1 MALETNFNV
10 NPYYDD
16 FDEDK
21 KFLRMLF
28 KPGYAVQARELTQ
41 LQTILQK
48 QVDRFGQHVFKNGS
62 RVLGCQTFI
71 QDATYINLSSSYSS
85 TDIVANNF
93 IGQTILSTDDSK
105 RAEVL
110 RVYESDLG
118 TGDPITLM
126 VKQVYGDAFTSGE
139 TIKTNEFSPVFAN
152 TSGVG
157 VGQVYSVNE
166 GVFFYDG
173 FFIKNTAQ
181 TIALSKYSN
190 TSANVKVGFEITE
203 SIVSASTDTS
213 LLDPAQDASNY
224 QAPGADRFKVDLV
237 LSSRA
242 IDSTDLERF
251 IELARVEEAQLTQ
264 DYKYP
269 IYSVLE
275 DQLARRTYDE
285 SGNYTVNPFK
295 LTLETNSANNAQT
308 DITLSPGKAYV
319 YGYEFETIAP
329 TTITIQKPREVAN
342 VSSKSISSDFGYFV
356 YTKDHFGS
364 FPVDTLQTIDI
375 HCVPNA
381 SINLTSSATRTNT
394 RIGTARVK
402 TLGYESATD
411 TSNSKTYIYRTYLF
425 DVSVGSITGN
435 VASATGTSLVIGNTG
450 AGQIFSGVN
459 DAYKGAKIRIT
470 TGPGTGEASKTITA
484 FTASTQ
490 TMTLSSA
497 FLTTPTT
504 ASRFS
509 IDFEFND
516 AESFHVSSGTNCIAA
531 ANIDTR
537 SKDLASTYQDVFI
550 SDTRQEPLIFDLGQ
564 DYVANNQTA
573 NAIDLALTGYSY
585 ERPYTA
591 ITFVGND
598 TPPLTLGTGEALS
611 SASTTNAKLEEYKIT
626 VTSAGTSP
634 YNVGQI
640 IPADKFTVTPAGPT
654 ITVENANNMTAN
666 IVATIDVSSPSPKNK
681 NKVTAN
687 VEVQTAGAQNIFGNS
702 AVLVYGTQGQTT
714 IASSFV
720 VKTPDVAQSLYVSD
734 VTDLISVFDFNG
746 GTVAN
751 TGYTDVTE
759 RYTLDNGQK
768 DSFYDHASIKLKPGF
783 LPANGPLVVRYNRY
797 TSSGAG
803 YFSVDSYT
811 DYDTIPTYT
820 SPVSGTEYEL
830 RDHLD
835 FRPVRKDATS
845 TIGGT
850 VEFDVD
856 ASLTG
861 PKIPKNG
868 DDIILDYSYFM
879 PRIDKIVLNKNR
891 TFEIVQGVSSLSPQE
906 PKDKDNSMTL
916 YLLFNPPYVKDVR
929 DVSVQYINNK
939 RFTMRDIGVLEK
951 RIDNLEYYTA
961 LSLLEQ
967 DTLNKQDLTI
977 LDSTNLPRF
986 KNGIITD
993 GFKGH
998 SVADVTRDEYIASI
1012 DVTGKNLRPSFNIYS
1027 FGLTFDSANSTNH
1040 LQTGP
1045 FVTATGTSV
1054 AFIDQPLASRSIN
1067 VNPFNVVN
1075 YLGKITLNPP
1085 SDIWV
1090 DTDTRPDV
1098 LINLG
1103 GDQDAWNRLLTSSGA
1118 SSWQFE
1124 WGAWQNRWTG
1134 EPSTRRTGTSTS
1146 SRDNWEGNALV
1157 RTTTSTNSFET
1168 TRQVGQTRD
1177 GIASRV
1183 VSERITQSIGDRII
1197 DVSVIPFMRSIGVL
1211 FTAIDFKPSTTL
1223 YPFFDNAAAEK
1234 YVARANRFTTTT
1246 NNILLR
1252 TTVGNFETVTIRNA
1266 STSATLG
1273 TAIAVL
1279 SSNNNVY
1286 LTNISVSS
1294 PFNVTADI
1302 VGQSSGNIYRISSF
1316 EHYSGFVA
1324 ASSSGSI
1331 TLSTAVTGATN
1342 TGDYTGATVFIT
1354 SGTGA
1359 GQSATVS
1366 GYNSGTR
1373 VLSISGS
1380 WSITPDTSS
1389 TYSIGR
1395 LKTDV
1400 SGKCAG
1406 IFTIP
1411 TATFRVGEKNFRLTD
1426 TSTGDIPSSST
1437 SGDASFFA
1445 QGLLQ
1450 QKEEVLVSTI
1460 QPSIQ
1465 RQSVTDG
1472 RVITERLGTSVSSSS
1487 TRQIIGWA
1495 DPLAQTFLVSPAN
1508 FPQGVFVD
1516 KMRFCFKT
1524 KDEIIPVTLQIRPTV
1539 NGYPSSSVIYPYATV
1554 SLTPDKVKV
1563 TESPS
1568 LEDSNKYTEFVFD
1581 TPIYLQPGEHS
1592 FVLLANS
1599 NKYEAYIAEIGK
1611 LDLVGGKQ
1619 ISEQPYGG
1627 SLFLSQNGST
1637 WTSDQNSDLM
1647 FRMFRRRFSTNPVTA
1662 KFRINAPS
1670 SNTPFDLVHL
1680 ITSQISVA
1688 NTTINYTFDSQK
1700 SGGAYANAKS
1710 IIPLSDYD
1718 CDDGEGRRILYQNVG
1733 NNTFIVTATMSTSS
1747 SDVSPVLDI
1756 TRFGIISVDNK
1767 INNLPLMNSGFVITN
1782 GGAAYSGN
1790 CSVSISGGGG
1800 SGANAY
1806 AVVASGNVTS
1816 IIVDNPGSAYTTSPT
1831 ITITGAGSG
1840 ATAIYNGEDKRS
1852 GGNAQ
1857 VRYVTR
1863 RVTLADGFD
1872 SGDLRVYLTAYK
1884 PAGSEIYVYAKLL
1897 SKSDPNAFDNSQY
1910 QLMTRI
1916 SGNFT
1921 SSYKTD
1927 FREVTYAPGVNGI
1940 ANNSVTYTTDST
1952 AYNSFRTF
1960 AIKIVM
1966 VGNNPVDVPKIR
1978 DFRAIALPTG

>member
-48 QVDRFGQHVFKNGS
+48 QVDRFGQHIFKNGS

-71 QDATYINLSSSYSS
+71 QDATYINLSSSYAS

-110 RVYESDLG
+110 KVYEADLG

-126 VKQVYGDAFTSGE
+126 VKQIYGDPFTSTE
-139 TIKTNEFSPVFAN
+139 TIKTNETSPVFAN

-157 VGQVYSVNE
+157 TGQVYSVNE

-173 FFIKNTAQ
+173 FFIKNSPQ

-190 TSANVKVGFEITE
+190 TSANVKVGFEIAE
-203 SIVSASTDTS
+203 SVISSSTDTS

-224 QAPGADRFKVDLV
+224 QAPGADRYKIDLV
-237 LSSRA
+237 LSSRS

-251 IELARVEEAQLTQ
+251 IELARVEEALLTQ

-285 SGNYTVNPFK
+285 SGNYTVSPFK
-295 LTLETNSANNAQT
+295 LTLETNSSNTAQT
-308 DITLSPGKAYV
+308 DVTLSPGKAYV

-329 TTITIQKPREVAN
+329 TVINIQKPREVAN
-342 VSSKSISSDFGYFV
+342 VTNKSISSDFGYFV

-364 FPVDTLQTIDI
+364 FPVNTLQTIDI
-375 HCVPNA
+375 HCVSNA
-381 SINLTSSATRTNT
+381 SINLTSSDARTNT
-394 RIGTARVK
+394 KIGTARVK

-425 DVSVGSITGN
+425 DVNVGSITGN
-435 VASATGTSLVIGNTG
+435 VASATGTSLVIGNVAG
-450 AGQIFSGVN
+450 GQIFSGVN

-470 TGPGTGEASKTITA
+470 TGPGTGETSKTITA

-490 TMTLSSA
+490 TLTLSSA
-497 FLTTPTT
+497 FVTTPTT

-564 DYVANNQTA
+564 NYVANNQTA
-573 NAIDLALTGYSY
+573 NGIDLSLTGYSY
-585 ERPYTA
+585 ERPYTS

-598 TPPLTLGTGEALS
+598 TPLLSLATGESLS

-626 VTSAGTSP
+626 VTSVGTSP
-634 YNVGQI
+634 YTIGQI
-640 IPADKFTVTPAGPT
+640 VPADKFTVNPAGPT

-681 NKVTAN
+681 TKVTAN
-687 VEVQTAGAQNIFGNS
+687 AEVQIAGAQNIFGNS
-702 AVLVYGTQGQTT
+702 AVLVYESQGQTT
-714 IASSFV
+714 IANTFV
-720 VKTPDVAQSLYVSD
+720 VKTPDVPQSLYVSD
-734 VTDLISVFDFNG
+734 VIELISVFDFNG
-746 GTVAN
+746 ANVAN
-751 TGYTDVTE
+751 SGYTDITE
-759 RYTLDNGQK
+759 RYTLDSGQR

-783 LPANGPLVVRYNRY
+783 LPAAGPLAVRYNRY

-803 YFSVDSYT
+803 YFSVDSYV

-820 SPVSGTEYEL
+820 SPVTGTEYDL

-845 TIGGT
+845 TIAGA

-856 ASLTG
+856 ASVTG

-868 DDIILDYSYFM
+868 DDIVLNYSYFM

-891 TFEIVQGVSSLSPQE
+891 TFEVIQGISSLSPKE

-916 YLLFNPPYVKDVR
+916 YLLYNPPYVKDIR
-929 DVSVQYINNK
+929 DVSIQYINNK
-939 RFTMRDIGVLEK
+939 RFTMRDIGTLEK
-951 RIDNLEYYTA
+951 RIDNLEYYTS

-998 SVADVTRDEYIASI
+998 SVADVNREEYQASI
-1012 DVTGKNLRPSFNIYS
+1012 DVTNKNLRPSFNIYS
-1027 FGLTFDSANSTNH
+1027 YGLTFDSANSTNF

-1045 FVTATGTSV
+1045 FVTATGSSV
-1054 AFIDQPLASRSIN
+1054 AFIDQPLSSRSIN

-1098 LINLG
+1098 LVNLS
-1103 GDQDAWNRLLTSSGA
+1103 GDQDAWNRLLQTSGA

-1134 EPSTRRTGTSTS
+1134 EPTTRTTASVS
-1146 SRDNWEGNALV
+1146 SSDNWEGRALV
-1157 RTTTSTNSFET
+1157 RTTTTTTTNET
-1168 TRQVGQTRD
+1168 NRQVGQTRD

-1183 VSERITQSIGDRII
+1183 VSERITQSIGDRIV

-1211 FTAIDFKPSTTL
+1211 FTASDFKPSTTL
-1223 YPFFDNAAAEK
+1223 YPFFDNSPVEK

-1246 NNILLR
+1246 NNIQLR
-1252 TTVGNFETVTIRNA
+1252 TTIGNFETVTIRNA

-1273 TAIAVL
+1273 TGIAVL

-1286 LTNISVSS
+1286 LTNITVSS

-1302 VGQSSGNIYRISSF
+1302 VGQSTGNSYRISSF
-1316 EHYSGFVA
+1316 DHYSGIVSA
-1324 ASSSGSI
+1324 ASSSSI

-1342 TGDYTGATVFIT
+1342 TGDYAGATVFIT
-1354 SGTGA
+1354 SGKGA

-1366 GYNSGTR
+1366 SYNSGTR
-1373 VLSISGS
+1373 VLSITGT
-1380 WSITPDTSS
+1380 WSVTPDTTS

-1395 LKTDV
+1395 LKTDQA
-1400 SGKCAG
+1400 GKCAG
-1406 IFTIP
+1406 VFAIP
-1411 TATFRVGEKNFRLTD
+1411 SGTFRVGEKNFRLTD

-1437 SGDASFFA
+1437 SGDAAFFA

-1460 QPSIQ
+1460 QPFIQ
-1465 RQSVTDG
+1465 RQSATDN
-1472 RVITERLGTSVSSSS
+1472 RVITERLATSVSSSS
-1487 TRQIIGWA
+1487 TRQVVGWN
-1495 DPLAQTFLVSPAN
+1495 DPLSQTFLVSPAN

-1524 KDEIIPVTLQIRPTV
+1524 KDDIIPITLQIRPTV
-1539 NGYPSSSVIYPYATV
+1539 NGYPSSSVVYPYATV
-1554 SLTPDKVKV
+1554 SLTPDKVKI

-1568 LEDSNKYTEFVFD
+1568 LDDSSKYTDFVFD

-1592 FVLLANS
+1592 FVLMANS

-1637 WTSDQNSDLM
+1637 WTSDQNSDMM
-1647 FRMFRRRFSTNPVTA
+1647 FRIFRKDFSTNTVTA
-1662 KFRINAPS
+1662 KFKI
-1670 SNTPFDLVHL
+1670 NTPSANTPIDLLHL
-1680 ITSQISVA
+1680 ITSEISVA
-1688 NTTINYTFDSQK
+1688 NTTIDYTFDSQK
-1700 SGGAYANAKS
+1700 TSGAFANAKS
-1710 IIPLSDYD
+1710 IIPLTDYD

-1733 NNTFIVTATMSTSS
+1733 NNTFVLTATMSTTS
-1747 SDVSPVLDI
+1747 SDVSPVLDT
-1756 TRFGIISVDNK
+1756 TRFGIIAVENK
-1767 INNLPLMNSGFVITN
+1767 INNLPLLNTGFVITS
-1782 GGAAYSGN
+1782 GGSGYSGN
-1790 CSVSISGGGG
+1790 CSVTISGGGG
-1800 SGANAY
+1800 SAANAF
-1806 AVVASGNVTS
+1806 AVVANGNVTS
-1816 IIVDNPGSAYTTSPT
+1816 IIVDSAGSAYTTSPT
-1831 ITITGAGSG
+1831 ITITGAGTG

-1852 GGNAQ
+1852 GGNSI

-1863 RVTLADGFD
+1863 KVTLADGFD
-1872 SGDLRVYLTAYK
+1872 SSDLRVYLTGYK
-1884 PAGSEIYVYAKLL
+1884 PSGSEIHVYYKLL
-1897 SKSDPNAFDNSQY
+1897 SKSDPNPFDNSQY

-1921 SSYKTD
+1921 SSSKSD
-1927 FREVTYAPGVNGI
+1927 FREMTYAPGVNGI
-1940 ANNSVTYTTDST
+1940 ANNSINYTTDST
-1952 AYNSFRTF
+1952 AYNTFRTF
-1960 AIKIVM
+1960 VIKIVM
-1966 VGNNPVDVPKIR
+1966 VGNNSVDVPKIR
-1978 DFRAIALPTG
+1978 DFRAIALPAG